1 MSIYLS
7 YYLDMKKKQN
17 PGKKLPSLEE
27 IRKNYVRYLL
37 NVTDN
42 SLEET
47 AKILD
52 VPPTSLEKKIKE

>member
-17 PGKKLPSLEE
+17 SVEKLPSLGE
-27 IRKNYVRYLL
+27 IKKNYVDYLL
-37 NVTDN
+37 AVTDN
-42 SLEET
+42 NLEET

-52 VPPTSLEKKIKE
+52 VPQTSLQKKIKK

>member
-27 IRKNYVRYLL
+27 IKKNYVRYLL
-37 NVTDN
+37 NETDN
-42 SLEET
+42 NLEET
-47 AKILD
+47 AKILN
-52 VPPTSLEKKIKE
+52 VPKASLQKKIKE